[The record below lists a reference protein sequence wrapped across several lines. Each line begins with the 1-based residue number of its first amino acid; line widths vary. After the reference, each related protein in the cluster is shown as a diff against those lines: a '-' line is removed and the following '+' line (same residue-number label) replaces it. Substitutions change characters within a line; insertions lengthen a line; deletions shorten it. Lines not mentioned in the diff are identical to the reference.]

1 MVEQLI
7 RNEQVGGSIPFIS
20 SIKKPGL
27 KAGLFSYR
35 FIIFLFL
42 QRAAL
47 QLLPPF
53 FRCLA
58 AEIRQRDLS
67 LSCSHFYSMKSTV
80 SMLRVPQD
88 II

>member
-47 QLLPPF
+47 
-53 FRCLA
+53 CLA
-58 AEIRQRDLS
+58 HI
-67 LSCSHFYSMKSTV
+67 FTV
-80 SMLRVPQD
+80 
-88 II
+88 